1 MPIRLAPAVQ
11 NLVNELQKLP
21 GFGPRSAQRAAFHL
35 LEDRQEQIDRLR
47 DALVRASREVS
58 HCRCCHTLTDDPE
71 GVCPLCRDPDRDRT
85 LLCIVESVGDQMALD
100 ASLAWPGVYFV
111 LSGRLSPVQGI
122 GPSDIGL
129 PALFDRIQAASDS
142 KAESLREIVVAT
154 SYTPEGDATA
164 YYIIDCLKKRW
175 PGLHV
180 TRLARGLPSGI
191 EIEYTDLNT
200 IANAVYSRR

>member
-11 NLVNELQKLP
+11 NLIDQLQKLP
-21 GFGPRSAQRAAFHL
+21 GFGPRSAQRAAFYL
-35 LEDRQEQIDRLR
+35 LENKGDQIELLGE
-47 DALVRASREVS
+47 ALAKARTDVH
-58 HCRCCHTLTDDPE
+58 HCRLCHTFTDAKD
-71 GVCPLCRDPDRDRT
+71 GVCPVCSDPERDHSI
-85 LLCIVESVGDQMALD
+85 LCIVESVGDQMALD

-111 LSGRLSPVQGI
+111 LSGRLSPVQGV
-122 GPSDIGL
+122 GPADIGMPDL
-129 PALFDRIQAASDS
+129 LERI
-142 KAESLREIVVAT
+142 AEGSEGHALREVVVAT

-164 YYIIDCLKKRW
+164 YYIIDILKKRW
-175 PGLHV
+175 PDIHV

>member
-11 NLVNELQKLP
+11 NLINELQKLP

-35 LEDRQEQIDRLR
+35 LEDQTEQIEDLR
-47 DALVRASREVS
+47 DALVKARKEVR
-58 HCRCCHTLTDDPE
+58 HCRHCHTLTDELEGICPVCQDPE
-71 GVCPLCRDPDRDRT
+71 RDHGI
-85 LLCIVESVGDQMALD
+85 LCIVESVADQMALD

-111 LSGRLSPVQGI
+111 LSGRLSPVQGV
-122 GPSDIGL
+122 GPADIGL
-129 PALFDRIQAASDS
+129 PALFDRIEEGSEG
-142 KAESLREIVVAT
+142 KPFREVVVAT

-164 YYIIDCLKKRW
+164 YYIIDLMKKRW
-175 PGLHV
+175 PDVHV